1 MTDRYML
8 TIRTGEKSGWRYYGW
23 KESALY
29 SFESIQRGEW
39 PTIYM
44 WGCKTCTI
52 NPAQVTDMRMTPADD
67 DMREG
72 WFEMNQSGEY
82 EL

>member
-29 SFESIQRGEW
+29 SFESIQRGE
-39 PTIYM
+39 
-44 WGCKTCTI
+44 
-52 NPAQVTDMRMTPADD
+52 
-67 DMREG
+67 
-72 WFEMNQSGEY
+72 
-82 EL
+82 